1 MSSRRKARINALQLL
16 YELDC
21 TNHSFDDGM
30 AHLVAEG
37 LLAKANRKFVVNL
50 VQGVLNNSHEIDD
63 IIERLAPVFPVVQM
77 AVIDR
82 SVLRIA
88 IWEILYNNDTPFKV
102 AIDEAVE
109 LAKIFGGDSSPRLVN
124 GVLGSI
130 VNEYHIANSNNEG

>member
-1 MSSRRKARINALQLL
+1 ML

-21 TNHSFDDGM
+21 THHDFEDGM
-30 AHLVAEG
+30 AHLMEEG
-37 LLAKANRKFVVNL
+37 LLPKATRSFMINL
-50 VQGVLNNSHEIDD
+50 VQGVLDNKHKIDD
-63 IIERLAPVFPVVQM
+63 IIERFAVAFPVTQM
-77 AVIDR
+77 AIIDR

-88 IWEILYNNDTPFKV
+88 IWEILFNNDTPFKV

-130 VNEYHIANSNNEG
+130 VTEYHVANPNNE